1 MKTYLSLL
9 FGLSLVSFT
18 AARAADAPKVDFAK
32 QVKPL
37 LTSRCIN
44 CHNTGTLLG
53 ELSLE
58 NRAMAFKKRVNG
70 PIILP
75 GKPDSSMLYI
85 VLKLPAKNLKA
96 MPAAGHRVTDTEINL
111 IYDWIKQGAEWP
123 EGKAGV
129 IKPMKTKSDNS

>member
-1 MKTYLSLL
+1 MKIHLFILL
-9 FGLSLVSFT
+9 GLSFLSIT
-18 AARAADAPKVDFAK
+18 AAMAADAPKVDFAT

-44 CHNTGTLLG
+44 CHHSGSMLG

-70 PIILP
+70 PVILP
-75 GKPDSSMLYI
+75 GKPDSSMLYL

-96 MPAAGHRVTDTEINL
+96 MPAAGHRVADSEINL
-111 IYDWIKQGAEWP
+111 IHDWIMQGAEWP
-123 EGKAGV
+123 EGKEGV
-129 IKPMKTKSDNS
+129 IKPKTDNS

>member
-1 MKTYLSLL
+1 MKAHLFILL
-9 FGLSLVSFT
+9 GLSFLSIT
-18 AARAADAPKVDFAK
+18 AASAADAPKVDFAT

-44 CHNTGTLLG
+44 CHHSGSMLG

-70 PIILP
+70 PVILP
-75 GKPDSSMLYI
+75 GKPDSSMLYL

-96 MPAAGHRVTDTEINL
+96 MPAAGHRVADSEINL

-129 IKPMKTKSDNS
+129 IKPMKPKTNNS

>member
-1 MKTYLSLL
+1 MKTSLFL
-9 FGLSLVSFT
+9 LLGLSLVSFYT
-18 AARAADAPKVDFAK
+18 ARAADAPKVDFAT

-37 LTSRCIN
+37 LTSRCVN
-44 CHNTGTLLG
+44 CHHSGSMLG

-75 GKPDSSMLYI
+75 GKPDSSMLYL

-96 MPAAGHRVTDTEINL
+96 MPAAGHRVADSEIN
-111 IYDWIKQGAEWP
+111 IIHDWIKQGAEWP
-123 EGKAGV
+123 DGKAGV
-129 IKPMKTKSDNS
+129 IKPMKAKTENP